1 MAIFSIQEDV
11 DISSIASAVTF
22 PTVVRV
28 GENPLIPVKT
38 VVCVEGE
45 ELTCLPSLASPSW
58 PFYIHYTTYFRY
70 RIRMSKRD
78 FFAFLDS
85 VIVGLSSV
93 QTRICIQQLTKDLQ
107 KYLQFNDAK
116 RFRPE
121 EFFNVVFTF
130 YLYNC

>member
-11 DISSIASAVTF
+11 DIPSIASAVTF

-45 ELTCLPSLASPSW
+45 ELTNVSSLSGESVLAILYSLY
-58 PFYIHYTTYFRY
+58 YIFSISYPNEQKY
-70 RIRMSKRD
+70 

-107 KYLQFNDAK
+107 KYL
-116 RFRPE
+116 
-121 EFFNVVFTF
+121 
-130 YLYNC
+130 

>member
-1 MAIFSIQEDV
+1 MYIYGLLSYLFTTLIAILFCECMAIFSFQEDV

-45 ELTCLPSLASPSW
+45 ELTNVSSLSGESVLAILYSLY
-58 PFYIHYTTYFRY
+58 YIFSISYPNEQ
-70 RIRMSKRD
+70 KD
-78 FFAFLDS
+78 FFVFLDT

-107 KYLQFNDAK
+107 KYL
-116 RFRPE
+116 
-121 EFFNVVFTF
+121 
-130 YLYNC
+130 